1 VDRRCRHFSC
11 LGGLSSN
18 TRSKKCLYLE
28 AHASNALSSALSAE
42 IKSNIKM
49 VYGLLERANLLWKT
63 LEQMYGS
70 INDKRSLSSIPE
82 NTSSSSSIHIDQY
95 QEEQSSIHKEEVKYV
110 SLRKPDG
117 PVSETR
123 TSGFD
128 RTKITL
134 TEEEDC
140 SMSSFD
146 VDDDNDD
153 TDDEYDDQEFL
164 LEFQKLISKH
174 MKLQKRH
181 EILLCSHEKLI

>member
-1 VDRRCRHFSC
+1 VDSRCRHFSC

-28 AHASNALSSALSAE
+28 AHASNALSNALSAE

-49 VYGLLERANLLWKT
+49 MYGLLERANLLWKT

-82 NTSSSSSIHIDQY
+82 NISSSSIHIDQY
-95 QEEQSSIHKEEVKYV
+95 QEEQSNIHKEEVKSV
-110 SLRKPDG
+110 SLGKLDG

-128 RTKITL
+128 GTKITL
-134 TEEEDC
+134 AEEEDC

-153 TDDEYDDQEFL
+153 TDDEYDDQELL
-164 LEFQKLISKH
+164 LEF
-174 MKLQKRH
+174 
-181 EILLCSHEKLI
+181 